1 MQRDPGIYIA
11 LGSNQAYRRKTPV
24 QTLCFAL
31 NALKSSGIGVASASR
46 PFRTPAWP
54 DPADPPFANACARI
68 ETDLCPEA
76 LMVLLHGLETEFGRA
91 RTVRNAPRT
100 LDLDLIDYRGQV
112 IEGGEG
118 GLVLPHPR
126 AHLRA
131 FVLLPLRDIAPRW
144 HHPATGQSLTRLIA
158 ALPWSD
164 RQSVRAAGPPLMRAA
179 AVQRGA

>member
-1 MQRDPGIYIA
+1 MQHDQGIYIA
-11 LGSNQAYRRKTPV
+11 LGSNQAYRRRTPV

-31 NALKSSGIGVASASR
+31 NALKSNGVELVSASR
-46 PFRTPAWP
+46 PFKTPAWP

-68 ETDLCPEA
+68 ETSLSPDA

-100 LDLDLIDYRGQV
+100 LDLDLIDYRAEV

-118 GLVLPHPR
+118 ELILPHPR

-131 FVLLPLRDIAPRW
+131 FVLLPLRDIAPHW
-144 HHPATGQSLTRLIA
+144 HHPATGESLTRLIA

-164 RQSVRAAGPPLMRAA
+164 RQSARPAGAPLSPC